1 MTNLRIL
8 AMIAVAITVWSAIAR
23 AADPACAAP
32 PYGSAPAEYT
42 AFVDTFGIKV
52 WQTEARAQVFLAAI
66 CEAKLSHAPDK
77 LEPLH
82 NLGISN
88 REIDAMTMSELRM
101 RTIREIRLRLN
112 D

>member
-1 MTNLRIL
+1 MTNLRTL

-42 AFVDTFGIKV
+42 AFVDT
-52 WQTEARAQVFLAAI
+52 I
-66 CEAKLSHAPDK
+66 CEAKLSHAPNK